1 MPVREQEESGLSL
14 ILRSCNSS
22 IIIVTIVYN
31 LFDIT
36 VPTAHRKIP
45 KLHDES
51 LTELFTVRVNVS
63 REDLGS

>member
-14 ILRSCNSS
+14 ILCSCNIS
-22 IIIVTIVYN
+22 IIIVTVVHN

-36 VPTAHRKIP
+36 AHRRIS
-45 KLHDES
+45 KLHNES